1 MTVNITSQVCE
12 VILGVKEDD
21 KKVVKLKAGEVG
33 LEIGREL
40 TKYSII
46 DGSPSLLADENGNA
60 ITFRIVFKRKIIN
73 EALMTFLPSMLLVSI
88 SYATSFFKLPNFFNT
103 AITVNLTVMLTT
115 TTLLISVT
123 KKLAETSYLKLEE
136 AWLIFAM
143 MVPFSKVILI
153 TYKEHLVDMEGR
165 AMDNKVTI
173 SDQRSNFCREIVT
186 KICTLYMFENF
197 QLFQVHAFVR
207 KLSEEPTTLSWDK
220 MKVAS
225 TIGGAERLH

>member
-1 MTVNITSQVCE
+1 M
-12 VILGVKEDD
+12 
-21 KKVVKLKAGEVG
+21 KLKVG
-33 LEIGREL
+33 DVSLETGREL

-46 DGSPSLLADENGNA
+46 DGSPSLLADENGDA

-123 KKLAETSYLKLEE
+123 KKLAVTSYLKLEE

-143 MVPFSKVILI
+143 MVPFSQVILI
-153 TYKEHLVDMEGR
+153 TYREHLEDMEGQ
-165 AMDNKVTI
+165 AMDNKVNIFQKQMHTSNLQPQTI
-173 SDQRSNFCREIVT
+173 
-186 KICTLYMFENF
+186 LYSKYNS
-197 QLFQVHAFVR
+197 L
-207 KLSEEPTTLSWDK
+207 
-220 MKVAS
+220 
-225 TIGGAERLH
+225 RLTCISGTCFLRGTNNY

>member
-1 MTVNITSQVCE
+1 MLEKFFQCTYRMRNAASVCSSQVCK
-12 VILGVKEDD
+12 VILGVREDD
-21 KKVVKLKAGEVG
+21 KKVVKLKAGDVG
-33 LEIGREL
+33 LETGREL

-46 DGSPSLLADENGNA
+46 DGSPSLLAVENGGT
-60 ITFRIVFKRKIIN
+60 IIFRIVFKRKIIN

-143 MVPFSKVILI
+143 MVPFSQVILI
-153 TYKEHLVDMEGR
+153 TYREHLMDMEGQ
-165 AMDNKVTI
+165 AKDNKVNM
-173 SDQRSNFCREIVT
+173 SN
-186 KICTLYMFENF
+186 
-197 QLFQVHAFVR
+197 
-207 KLSEEPTTLSWDK
+207 
-220 MKVAS
+220 
-225 TIGGAERLH
+225 

>member
-1 MTVNITSQVCE
+1 
-12 VILGVKEDD
+12 
-21 KKVVKLKAGEVG
+21 
-33 LEIGREL
+33 
-40 TKYSII
+40 
-46 DGSPSLLADENGNA
+46 
-60 ITFRIVFKRKIIN
+60 
-73 EALMTFLPSMLLVSI
+73 MTFLPSMLLVSI

-186 KICTLYMFENF
+186 KICTLYMFGTF
-197 QLFQVHAFVR
+197 QLFR
-207 KLSEEPTTLSWDK
+207 YML
-220 MKVAS
+220 
-225 TIGGAERLH
+225 